1 MEFHELV
8 LSLQHERCKD
18 WLAKARCVLEHR
30 MATIAKP
37 SRLPE
42 AAHPPVRQR
51 FKDFGRNVTYQ
62 IGGLP
67 IAVRGTLSG
76 RSVKPEAV
84 VRRAYARRYWH
95 PANFT
100 ELTQL
105 ALAILI
111 GPIAVIAL
119 GLVFAAKN
127 GGRVARGCKRGV
139 CGQFADQLRLYISAG
154 VLPPWYY
161 IFELHRLP
169 ARVQARDFIYRWES
183 KGGVMRLLKEGN
195 RIPTSELYDKV
206 LFADHCHRRRIPT
219 VPVLAVLRGG
229 GAELRVS
236 RRELETD
243 LFVKPVFGRGGRGAE
258 RWDFVDGSYRSP
270 AGEKLNLDELLD
282 RLVERSRDVP
292 LLVQRRLSNHKALEP
307 LNNGAL
313 STVRILTCLNE
324 SGEPEVIGAAMRMAI
339 GSNRVVDN
347 LHAGGI
353 AAAVDLGTGALGPAS
368 NLGADCRLG
377 WLDRH
382 PDSRAPIEGTRLP
395 MWKEVREFA
404 IRTHRAFDDRLLVGW
419 DIAITPDGPVLVEGN
434 GAPDLDI
441 MQRFRRS
448 GLMAAR
454 LGVLLAFHLSQSGVD
469 RLPFA

>member
-1 MEFHELV
+1 MEIHGFV
-8 LSLQHERCKD
+8 LLLQHARCKSSLATVRCVSEHRLATILPSQ
-18 WLAKARCVLEHR
+18 LAKP
-30 MATIAKP
+30 AKSP
-37 SRLPE
+37 L
-42 AAHPPVRQR
+42 RQHLR
-51 FKDFGRNVTYQ
+51 DFGRSVTYQ

-67 IAVRGTLSG
+67 IAVRGALSHY
-76 RSVKPEAV
+76 SVAPEAV

-95 PANFT
+95 PASLA
-100 ELTQL
+100 ELGQL
-105 ALAILI
+105 FLAILI
-111 GPIAVIAL
+111 CPIAVIAL
-119 GLVFAAKN
+119 GLVFVAKN
-127 GGRVARGCKRGV
+127 GSRVARGGRRGV

-195 RIPTSELYDKV
+195 RTPSSELNDKA
-206 LFADHCHRRRIPT
+206 LFADHCRRHQIPT
-219 VPVLAVLRGG
+219 APILAVLRGG
-229 GAELRVS
+229 GVELHVPP
-236 RRELETD
+236 RELDAD

-258 RWDFVDGSYRSP
+258 RWDFVDGRYRSP
-270 AGEKLNLDELLD
+270 AGENLSFDELAE
-282 RLVERSRDVP
+282 RLVERSRDAP
-292 LLVQRRLSNHKALEP
+292 LLMQRRLKNCRGLES

-324 SGEPEVIGAAMRMAI
+324 AGEPEIIGAAMRMAI
-339 GSNRVVDN
+339 GGNRVVDN

-353 AAAVDLGTGALGPAS
+353 AAAVDLQTGALGPAS

-377 WLDRH
+377 WLNRH
-382 PDSRAPIEGTRLP
+382 PDSGAQIEGTQLP
-395 MWKEVREFA
+395 MWSEVREFA
-404 IRTHRAFDDRLLVGW
+404 IRIHRAFDDRLLVGW

-441 MQRFRRS
+441 MQRFLRQ

-454 LGVLLAFHLSQSGVD
+454 LGALLAFHLSQSGLD
-469 RLPFA
+469 GLPVA